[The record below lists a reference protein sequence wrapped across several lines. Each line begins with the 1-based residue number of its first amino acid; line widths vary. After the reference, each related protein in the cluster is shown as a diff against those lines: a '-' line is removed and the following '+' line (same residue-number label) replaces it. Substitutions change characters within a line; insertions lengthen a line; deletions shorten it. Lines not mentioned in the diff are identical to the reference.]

1 MTALKQPALRHPVT
15 RGLAALAVLLLLG
28 LTAARVLAFR
38 FYPYHYRLDISR
50 RAAEYQ
56 FDPLFLAA
64 VVRTESKF
72 NPQAVSRSGARGLM
86 QVMPETGR
94 WAAGEL
100 GIEPFDAELLYHPPT
115 NLWIGSWYLDSLRQ
129 DFRGDIVLA
138 LAAYNGGRR
147 NVAEWLATAQWNG
160 EHQNIDQIPFRETRE
175 FIQRVMTA
183 YDRYVWLYDG
193 RGRWLTRDWPFWPA
207 PR

>member
-1 MTALKQPALRHPVT
+1 MTAFRLTTLRV
-15 RGLAALAVLLLLG
+15 LAAVAVLALLG
-28 LTAARVLAFR
+28 LTVARTLAFR
-38 FYPYHYRLDISR
+38 FYPYRYRDEIGR
-50 RAAEYQ
+50 RASQYQ
-56 FDPLFLAA
+56 FDPLLIAA

-72 NPQAVSRSGARGLM
+72 NPQAVSHSGARGLM

-100 GIEPFDAELLYHPPT
+100 GIEPYDLERLFDPPT
-115 NLWIGSWYLDSLRQ
+115 NVWIGAWYLDSLRH
-129 DFRGDIVLA
+129 DFGGDIVLA

-147 NVAEWLATAQWNG
+147 NVAEWLDTAQWNG

-175 FIQRVMTA
+175 FIKRVMTA
-183 YDRYVWLYDG
+183 YGRYVWLYEG
-193 RGRWLTRDWPFWPA
+193 GGRWLTRDWPFWPA